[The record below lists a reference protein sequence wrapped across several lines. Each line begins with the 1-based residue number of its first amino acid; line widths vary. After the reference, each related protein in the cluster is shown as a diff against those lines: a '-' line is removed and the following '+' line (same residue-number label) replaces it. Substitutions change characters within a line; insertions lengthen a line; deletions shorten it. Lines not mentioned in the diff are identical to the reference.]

1 MRQLATDSLFGIQSA
16 YGFRVSLKKLPDVQR
31 ACGQILPRFT
41 PAAVQFLSF
50 LLVFFASAPEWICNG
65 EIDDA
70 TEWDCVSL
78 THLS

>member
-16 YGFRVSLKKLPDVQR
+16 YGFRVSLKKLPESLRGDF
-31 ACGQILPRFT
+31 AEIYTGSSSIF
-41 PAAVQFLSF
+41 
-50 LLVFFASAPEWICNG
+50 VFFACAPEWICNG

-70 TEWDCVSL
+70 ILNGIVFGL